1 MFNKFLMSLGVLP
14 MTLLA
19 LTLFFLAFAFF
30 AGRALRGKRE
40 EQDAVAALPL
50 QEDDH
55 VC

>member
-1 MFNKFLMSLGVLP
+1 MFNRFLMSLGVLP

-19 LTLFFLAFAFF
+19 LVLFFSAFAFL
-30 AGRALRGKRE
+30 AMRAFRGQRE
-40 EQDAVAALPL
+40 EQDSAASLPL